1 MVISIQIYSKSH
13 TNSTPREKLWKKE
26 KIHIPQLNGGAAVN
40 GGANGRLSLAVLRG
54 ESPRKE

>member
-13 TNSTPREKLWKKE
+13 TNRKPREKLWKKE
-26 KIHIPQLNGGAAVN
+26 KIHIPQLNSGAAVN
-40 GGANGRLSLAVLRG
+40 GGANGRLYLAVLRG

>member
-13 TNSTPREKLWKKE
+13 TNSKPGEKLWKKE
-26 KIHIPQLNGGAAVN
+26 KIHLPRLSGGAAVN
-40 GGANGRLSLAVLRG
+40 GGATGRLYLAVLRG